1 MESIPNTGEGESM
14 SDCDCKLEGDVFLM
28 CDEHKQELATL
39 KDNPPYWA
47 IRARGRVHNEL

>member
-14 SDCDCKLEGDVFLM
+14 SDCDCKLEGDLFLM

-39 KDNPPYWA
+39 KNNPPYWA
-47 IRARGRVHNEL
+47 IRARGRK